1 MKNFLFFS
9 FLVLSMSLS
18 LFAASSN
25 MGHQEAQTAFQYLLK
40 EVDRDATIGN
50 EEQQA
55 MVENF
60 ERLADQISPEA
71 TPLLINLLLEETQAR
86 IFYILQNAALNEFEV
101 NERLASNQ
109 KAIQGV
115 ELMTV
120 EIARQM
126 LFFVAEFEIHRHYV
140 YEYGMAL
147 GCPAEQL
154 LRHDLSKLSAEQFEG
169 YARFFRGGRKE
180 IDRPR
185 QLAAWALHQYEE
197 HHHES
202 YQKEGFSFDEFPE
215 ERLRNNM
222 RESVADILAAA
233 RQRGGYSTIQWLTN
247 VFPKHKPHYRLI
259 PFFQEALIK
268 AHALYL
274 KAEEDPSSEN
284 TFYPCWNEEIEEIF
298 KKCALSP
305 DEEMHELG
313 FDCPFHF

>member
-1 MKNFLFFS
+1 L
-9 FLVLSMSLS
+9 L
-18 LFAASSN
+18 
-25 MGHQEAQTAFQYLLK
+25 QEVA
-40 EVDRDATIGN
+40 RDATISN

-60 ERLADQISPEA
+60 ELFADQISPEA
-71 TPLLINLLLEETQAR
+71 APLLISLLLEETEAR
-86 IFYILQNAALNEFEV
+86 ILYILQNAAIDEFEV
-101 NERLASNQ
+101 NARLASNQ
-109 KAIQGV
+109 KAVLSI
-115 ELMTV
+115 EHMTV

-126 LFFVAEFEIHRHYV
+126 LFFVAEFEIHRQYV
-140 YEYGMAL
+140 YEYGIAV

-154 LRHDLSKLSAEQFEG
+154 LHHDLSKLSVDQFEG

-185 QLAAWALHQYEE
+185 QLAAWTLHQHEE
-197 HHHES
+197 HHLES
-202 YQKEGFSFDEFPE
+202 YLKEGFNFDGFPE

-222 RESVADILAAA
+222 QESVADILAAA
-233 RQRGGYSTIQWLTN
+233 RQRGGYSTIQWLIN

-274 KAEEDPSSEN
+274 EAEEDPNSDN
-284 TFYPCWNEEIEEIF
+284 IFYPCWNEEIEEIF

-305 DEEMHELG
+305 DEEMNEHGG
-313 FDCPFHF
+313 FDCPFHFCLPF